1 LTEEERQFM
10 EAYVGGRS
18 FLEEIGLEVV
28 RQLKII
34 LIIPLDIS
42 MIYDDN
48 YNRYLALIGQM
59 TFNVRS
65 FLV

>member
-1 LTEEERQFM
+1 M

-28 RQLKII
+28 RQLKMI

-48 YNRYLALIGQM
+48 YNCYLVLIG
-59 TFNVRS
+59 
-65 FLV
+65 

>member
-1 LTEEERQFM
+1 LTEEERQLM
-10 EAYVGGRS
+10 KAYVGGRS
-18 FLEEIGLEVV
+18 FLEKTGLEVV
-28 RQLKII
+28 RQLKRI

-48 YNRYLALIGQM
+48 YKRYLALIGQM